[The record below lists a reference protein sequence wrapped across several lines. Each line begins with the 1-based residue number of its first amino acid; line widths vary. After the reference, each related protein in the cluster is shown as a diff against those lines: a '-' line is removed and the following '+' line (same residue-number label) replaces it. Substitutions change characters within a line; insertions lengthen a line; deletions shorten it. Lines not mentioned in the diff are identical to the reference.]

1 MAKIEYSGRDNLDVM
16 LDAKNYNDFL
26 LKLIRLP
33 AKKNI
38 SIIDFGAGGGTFCL
52 PLRAAGY
59 QVACIETDPILS
71 QKLTNAGLKVWDDIA
86 MLEDESID
94 YIYSLNVLEHIENDD
109 AIVALWHRKLRP
121 GGSLLVYVPAFQ
133 VLFTSMD
140 RKVGHYRRYRKQEI
154 DQKLSS
160 AGFHLD
166 MTRYADSIG
175 FFATLVYKLLGSNDG
190 DINPRMLRIYDKWI
204 FPASATLDK
213 LANRLFGKNV
223 YAFATKPTS

>member
-16 LDAKNYNDFL
+16 LDAKNYNEFL

-33 AKKNI
+33 ARKNI

-52 PLRAAGY
+52 PLVAAGY
-59 QVACIETDPILS
+59 QVACIETDPVLS

-86 MLEDESID
+86 LLEDESID

-133 VLFTSMD
+133 ALFTSMD
-140 RKVGHYRRYRKQEI
+140 KKVGHYRRYRKQEI
-154 DQKLSS
+154 GQKLST
-160 AGFHLD
+160 AGFHLN
-166 MTRYADSIG
+166 TARYADSIG
-175 FFATLVYKLLGSNDG
+175 FFATLAYKAVGSNDG

-204 FPASATLDK
+204 FPASVTLDK
-213 LANRLFGKNV
+213 LVNRLFGKNV
-223 YAFATKPTS
+223 YAFATKPTN